1 MNIKHLFSTFAL
13 ASLLAA
19 CTSEDITD
27 RPLPPTP
34 DGGDDANRREVLLT
48 LKNKL
53 SVKPTGTKAEGDP
66 IATDEE
72 NYIRSLDV
80 YVFGST
86 EENGTYTFQELHYYR
101 DDASEVNLPKI
112 NAYSFN
118 LISDPDN
125 SNTTTGLLKLNK
137 GLFIKLY
144 CVANR
149 TTLYQTDATGAIVPF
164 DSFASLEQS
173 APGQAGNNVTP
184 GSPTLTEFLKLHT
197 KLIDPTQDTEDD
209 VLQTPLP
216 MTGAYTTP
224 LDLTDFGSAA
234 RTQISFKLSR
244 MVARFDIIN
253 DASKSKFTVEKMSMG
268 KGQSGAQFFPIQT
281 LTTDPDKL
289 ITYPE
294 REVSAET
301 QKTKDETAKTTD
313 HTPGAFY
320 CWPSPKDDH
329 GYLTLKGKYAVNQTE
344 QKEVSYQIPFQQ
356 IVDGIGTYIEVAY
369 NHRYTI
375 QITKADTY
383 HLDFNLLI
391 ADWDDNEGAIDQ
403 YTPENEFDTKT
414 PVKLETAAS
423 TGAYVLDNG
432 QISLLA
438 RDNST
443 FSFKMGSNTELTE
456 EIVYKAGSA
465 EWIVAEGK
473 RQATPISKAISM
485 ETTFGYKTVKEAIE
499 GSQPLLPVTI
509 RLTNPASG
517 DRKEIVVIPTPGPA
531 ISLALDYKGFSKFDP
546 DKLIAT
552 IYNVVGQTVKLHVV
566 AESRSDG
573 AENPTITT
581 GSSAAVKA
589 GDAWLT
595 ASSDIADAEGDYTLT
610 LGTAQS
616 PLPASTT
623 VDFTSTASTEKSTVT
638 VQLKKPDMEA
648 LVAGN
653 FNVDGIKNT
662 VDMTGGTGGIPKV
675 SLVGRLNN
683 LVKITVTSPEGV
695 TAEKTTGDWL
705 TVKTE
710 EGSGTANGMKQTIIT
725 ATITDAAGMADAA
738 KTDGKITITNP
749 IDNTTKEIEVVTT
762 VPAGPTLTMKKEE
775 GSQLSYLY
783 GDPSTGWAID
793 LANVVGQTITLIT
806 NEPSTITTEDGGWL
820 TITSGKSTKHVI
832 TVNTAQ
838 AGPFGQNAVK
848 ATLTFVGEGGGKTK
862 VVVNLVEVKITA
874 VTCIERTEGVTMP
887 GYATPAAP
895 ATVTMADPTKNS
907 SFTLMGTSNTGCN
920 VDMDQTSP
928 WLIVTKTEEEDRGNN
943 LIKSTFIVTIKE
955 GTDLTNEIND
965 GKIVLKN
972 TIGTDGEV
980 TINVVTTVTP
990 TPAPV
995 P

>member
-27 RPLPPTP
+27 RPIPPTP
-34 DGGDDANRREVLLT
+34 GGDDDANRREVLLT

-80 YVFGST
+80 YVFGSI

-101 DDASEVNLPKI
+101 DDASEVNLPQI

-144 CVANR
+144 CIANR

-173 APGQAGNNVTP
+173 APGQAENTVTP
-184 GSPTLTEFLKLHT
+184 GSPTLADFLKLHT
-197 KLIDPTQDTEDD
+197 KLIDPAKDTEDD

-253 DASKSKFTVEKMSMG
+253 DASKSKFTIEKMSMG
-268 KGQSGAQFFPIQT
+268 NGQSGAQFFPIQT
-281 LTTDPDKL
+281 LTTDAEKL

-294 REVSAET
+294 REVSADT
-301 QKTKDETAKTTD
+301 QKTKNETAKTTD

-414 PVKLETAAS
+414 PVKLEADGS

-432 QISLLA
+432 QISLMA
-438 RDNST
+438 RNDSK

-465 EWIVAEGK
+465 EWIVKDGERTAS
-473 RQATPISKAISM
+473 PISKAISM
-485 ETTFGYKTVKEAIE
+485 ETTFGYKTVEEAIN
-499 GSQPLLPVTI
+499 GDLPLLPVTI

-517 DRKEIVVIPTPGPA
+517 DRKEIVVIPTPGPT
-531 ISLALDYKGFSKFDP
+531 ISLASDYTGYSKFDP

-552 IYNVVGQTVKLHVV
+552 IYNVNGQTVKLHVV
-566 AESRSDG
+566 AESRNTG
-573 AENPTITT
+573 TEEAPATTT
-581 GSSAAVKA
+581 GSAATVAA
-589 GDAWLT
+589 GVDWLT
-595 ASSDIADAEGDYTLT
+595 ASGNIAEAKGDYTLT
-610 LGTAQS
+610 LGSAQS
-616 PLPASTT
+616 PLTSTT
-623 VDFTSTASTEKSTVT
+623 VDFTSTASTEKTT
-638 VQLKKPDMEA
+638 IKVQLKNPDMEELIA
-648 LVAGN
+648 SN
-653 FNVDGIKNT
+653 FILDGIKNT
-662 VDMTGGTGGIPKV
+662 VDMTGGSNGIPKV
-675 SLVGRLNN
+675 SLLGRLSNY
-683 LVKITVTSPEGV
+683 VKITVTSPEGV
-695 TAEKTTGDWL
+695 EAAITGGSSWL
-705 TVKTE
+705 EVKTA
-710 EGSGTANGMKQTIIT
+710 EGSGTTNGMKQTIIT
-725 ATITDAAGMADAA
+725 ATINNADGMADDA

-762 VPAGPTLTMKKEE
+762 VPEGPTVTLKEIT
-775 GSQLSYLY
+775 GNLS
-783 GDPSTGWAID
+783 T
-793 LANVVGQTITLIT
+793 LADATATLFNAQGQTITLIT
-806 NEPSTITTEDGGWL
+806 DEPSTVSATNGDWL
-820 TITSGKSTKHVI
+820 TVPTTKATTHVI
-832 TVNTAQ
+832 SVNTVQTLPLASQ
-838 AGPFGQNAVK
+838 
-848 ATLTFVGEGGGKTK
+848 ATLTFVGEGGGKTEIT
-862 VVVNLVEVKITA
+862 VDLTDPAITA
-874 VTCIERTEGVTMP
+874 LTTNEFKSTEGNNTFIAAANGNNAKVTM
-887 GYATPAAP
+887 
-895 ATVTMADPTKNS
+895 VDPTDKNA
-907 SFTLMGTSNTGCN
+907 FTLTVKSNTGIK
-920 VDMDQTSP
+920 VDATTSN
-928 WLIVTKTEEEDRGNN
+928 WLTVQKTQEVVGGAGGFEATLTVAITDGTN
-943 LIKSTFIVTIKE
+943 LTEAI
-955 GTDLTNEIND
+955 TN

-972 TIGTDGEV
+972 TVEGGKDV
-980 TINVVTTVTP
+980 TIDVVTTVTP
-990 TPAPV
+990 
-995 P
+995 

>member
-1 MNIKHLFSTFAL
+1 MNIKHLLSTFAL

-149 TTLYQTDATGAIVPF
+149 TTLYQTDPATGGITPYA
-164 DSFASLEQS
+164 DFASLEQS

-294 REVSAET
+294 REVSADT

-414 PVKLETAAS
+414 PVKLEKDGS
-423 TGAYVLDNG
+423 NNAYVLDNG

-438 RDNST
+438 NKDSK

-485 ETTFGYKTVKEAIE
+485 ETTFGYKTVEAAIN
-499 GSQPLLPVTI
+499 GDLPLLPVTI

-531 ISLALDYKGFSKFDP
+531 ISLASDYKGYSKFDP

-552 IYNVVGQTVKLHVV
+552 IYNVVDQNIKLNVV
-566 AESRSDG
+566 AESRNTG
-573 AENPTITT
+573 TEEAPATTT
-581 GSSAAVKA
+581 GSTATVADGIK
-589 GDAWLT
+589 WLT
-595 ASSDIADAEGDYTLT
+595 ASENIAEAAGDYTLT
-610 LGTAQS
+610 LGSVQS
-616 PLPASTT
+616 PLTSTT
-623 VDFTSTASTEKSTVT
+623 VDFTSTASTEKTT
-638 VQLKKPDMEA
+638 IKVQLKNPEMEA
-648 LVAGN
+648 LDAKN
-653 FNVDGIKNT
+653 FILDGIDNT
-662 VDMTGGTGGIPKV
+662 VNMSGSNPKV
-675 SLVGRLNN
+675 SLVGRLKNY
-683 LVKITVTSPEGV
+683 VKITVTSPEGV
-695 TAEKTTGDWL
+695 EAAITDGNSWL
-705 TVKTE
+705 EVKTA
-710 EGSGTANGMKQTIIT
+710 EGSGTTNGMKQTIIT

-749 IDNTTKEIEVVTT
+749 IDNTTKTIDVVTT
-762 VPAGPTLTMKKEE
+762 VPAGPTVTMLEE
-775 GSQLSYLY
+775 IGNLSTLS
-783 GDPSTGWAID
+783 GKNAMLFNAI
-793 LANVVGQTITLIT
+793 GQTITLT
-806 NEPSTITTEDGGWL
+806 TDEPSTVSATNGDWLNVPTSKATT
-820 TITSGKSTKHVI
+820 HVI
-832 TVNTAQ
+832 SVTE
-838 AGPFGQNAVK
+838 VK
-848 ATLTFVGEGGGKTK
+848 TLPLTSSATLTFVGEGGGKTEIT
-862 VVVNLVEVKITA
+862 VNLTDPAITA
-874 VTCIERTEGVTMP
+874 LTAGDFVTTEGTNNFTV
-887 GYATPAAP
+887 ATGPTNAKVEM
-895 ATVTMADPTKNS
+895 TDPTDKNA
-907 SFTLMGTSNTGCN
+907 FTLTVKSNTGIK
-920 VDMDQTSP
+920 VDAATTSK
-928 WLIVTKTEEEDRGNN
+928 WLTVQKTQEVVGGAGGFEATLTVAITD
-943 LIKSTFIVTIKE
+943 
-955 GTDLTNEIND
+955 GTDLTKAISN

-972 TIGTDGEV
+972 TVEGGKEV
-980 TINVVTTVTP
+980 TIDVVTTVTP
-990 TPAPV
+990 KP
-995 P
+995 

>member
-48 LKNKL
+48 FKNKL

-164 DSFASLEQS
+164 DKFASLEQS

-197 KLIDPTQDTEDD
+197 KLIDPKQETEDD

-294 REVSAET
+294 REVSADT
-301 QKTKDETAKTTD
+301 QKTKDDQAKTTD

-414 PVKLETAAS
+414 PVKLEGAS

-438 RDNST
+438 NKDSK

-465 EWIVAEGK
+465 EWIVAEGD
-473 RQATPISKAISM
+473 RTASPISKAISM
-485 ETTFGYKTVKEAIE
+485 ETTFSYKTVEEAIN
-499 GSQPLLPVTI
+499 GNLPLLPVTI

-517 DRKEIVVIPTPGPA
+517 DRKEIVVIPTPGPT
-531 ISLALDYKGFSKFDP
+531 ISLADGYTGYSKFDP

-552 IYNVVGQTVKLHVV
+552 IYNVVGQNIKLNVV

-573 AENPTITT
+573 AESPIITT
-581 GSSAAVKA
+581 GSSATVKS
-589 GDAWLT
+589 GDTWLT
-595 ASSDIADAEGDYTLT
+595 ASGPVAEAAGDYTLT
-610 LGTAQS
+610 LGSAQS

-623 VDFTSTASTEKSTVT
+623 VDFTSTASSEKSTVT

-695 TAEKTTGDWL
+695 TAEKTAGDWL

-783 GDPSTGWAID
+783 GDPNNGWAIE

-820 TITSGKSTKHVI
+820 TIPSGKSTEHVI

-838 AGPFGQNAVK
+838 TGPIVPSDVK
-848 ATLTFVGEGGGKTK
+848 ATLTIVGEGGGKTK
-862 VVVNLVEVKITA
+862 VEVNLVEVKITA
-874 VTCIERTEGVTMP
+874 VTCIYKTEGVSMP
-887 GYATPAAP
+887 GYATPVAP

-955 GTDLTNEIND
+955 GTDLAKEITD

>member
-27 RPLPPTP
+27 RPIPPIP
-34 DGGDDANRREVLLT
+34 GGDDDANRREVLLT

-53 SVKPTGTKAEGDP
+53 SVKPEGTKAEGDP

-72 NYIRSLDV
+72 NYIHSLDV

-101 DDASEVNLPKI
+101 DDASEVNLPKVS
-112 NAYSFN
+112 AYSFN

-125 SNTTTGLLKLNK
+125 SNSTTGLLKLNK
-137 GLFIKLY
+137 GLFVKLY

-149 TTLYQTDATGAIVPF
+149 KTLYQTNAAGEVIPYDN
-164 DSFASLEQS
+164 FASLLQT
-173 APGQAGNNVTP
+173 APGQAENAVTP
-184 GSPTLTEFLKLHT
+184 GSPTLADFLKLHT
-197 KLIDPTQDTEDD
+197 KLINPAAETEDD
-209 VLQTPLP
+209 ILQTPLP

-253 DASKSKFTVEKMSMG
+253 DASKSKFTVEKVSMG

-281 LTTDPDKL
+281 LTTSADKL

-294 REVSAET
+294 REVSADT
-301 QKTKDETAKTTD
+301 QKTKDEGANTTD

-391 ADWDDNEGAIDQ
+391 ADWDDNEGAIDE

-414 PVKLETAAS
+414 PVILEAAGS

-432 QISLLA
+432 QISLMA
-438 RDNST
+438 KNDSK
-443 FSFKMGSNTELTE
+443 FAFKMGSNTELKE

-465 EWIVAEGK
+465 EWIVADGE
-473 RQATPISKAISM
+473 RTATPITKSSSM
-485 ETTFGYKTVKEAIE
+485 ETTYGYKIVPEAIE
-499 GSQPLLPVTI
+499 GDQPLLPVTI

-531 ISLALDYKGFSKFDP
+531 ISLAQDYTGFSKFDP
-546 DKLIAT
+546 NKLIAT
-552 IYNVVGQTVKLHVV
+552 IYNVANQTIKLHVV
-566 AESRSDG
+566 AESRNTG
-573 AENPTITT
+573 TEEAPAITT
-581 GSSAAVKA
+581 GSTAAVNA
-589 GDAWLT
+589 GDTWLT
-595 ASSDIADAEGDYTLT
+595 TDGPIAEAEGDYTLT
-610 LGTAQS
+610 LGSEQT
-616 PLPASTT
+616 LPKSTT
-623 VDFTSTASTEKSTVT
+623 VDFTSNASTEKTTITVN
-638 VQLKKPDMEA
+638 LKNPAMNE

-653 FNVDGIKNT
+653 FNVDGVINT
-662 VDMTGGTGGIPKV
+662 VNIAGGTGGIPQV
-675 SLVGRLNN
+675 SLAGRLNN
-683 LVKITVTSPEGV
+683 AVKITVTSPEGV
-695 TAEKTTGDWL
+695 TAAKTTGDWL
-705 TVKTE
+705 TVATE
-710 EGSGTANGMKQTIIT
+710 EGAGTADGKKQTIIT
-725 ATITDAAGMADAA
+725 ATITDATGMAEAA

-749 IDNTTKEIEVVTT
+749 IDNTEKEIEVVTT
-762 VPAGPTLTMKKEE
+762 VPDGPEVTLKETTGNLSTLAGTTATLFNA
-775 GSQLSYLY
+775 Q
-783 GDPSTGWAID
+783 
-793 LANVVGQTITLIT
+793 GQTITLIT
-806 NEPSTITTEDGGWL
+806 DEPSTVSATDGDWL
-820 TITSGKSTKHVI
+820 NVPGAKSTTHVISVKTVQSLPLAQTAKLTFIGDSGGKTEI
-832 TVNTAQ
+832 TVNLSDPKITALA
-838 AGPFGQNAVK
+838 AGDFSNTTGTNNFAVASSPNNAKVTMTDPAANNAFTLTVK
-848 ATLTFVGEGGGKTK
+848 SNTGIKIDSTTSSWLTVNKTDETANNGTFTATLTVAIAANA
-862 VVVNLVEVKITA
+862 NLSTAIT
-874 VTCIERTEGVTMP
+874 
-887 GYATPAAP
+887 
-895 ATVTMADPTKNS
+895 
-907 SFTLMGTSNTGCN
+907 
-920 VDMDQTSP
+920 
-928 WLIVTKTEEEDRGNN
+928 
-943 LIKSTFIVTIKE
+943 
-955 GTDLTNEIND
+955 D

-972 TIGTDGEV
+972 SIEGGDDMTID
-980 TINVVTTVTP
+980 VVTTITP
-990 TPAPV
+990 QP
-995 P
+995 

>member
-27 RPLPPTP
+27 RPIPPTP
-34 DGGDDANRREVLLT
+34 GGDDDANRREVLLT

-53 SVKPTGTKAEGDP
+53 AVKPTGTKAEGDP

-125 SNTTTGLLKLNK
+125 SNSTTGLLKLNK
-137 GLFIKLY
+137 GLFVKLY
-144 CVANR
+144 CIANR

-173 APGQAGNNVTP
+173 APGQAENTVTA

-197 KLIDPTQDTEDD
+197 KLIDSAKDTEDD

-253 DASKSKFTVEKMSMG
+253 DASKSKFTIEKMSMG
-268 KGQSGAQFFPIQT
+268 NGQSGAQFFPIQT
-281 LTTDPDKL
+281 LTTDADKL

-301 QKTKDETAKTTD
+301 QKTKNDAAKTTD

-414 PVKLETAAS
+414 PVKLETIGS
-423 TGAYVLDNG
+423 NNAYVLDNG

-438 RDNST
+438 RGNST

-465 EWIVAEGK
+465 EWIVKDGD

-485 ETTFGYKTVKEAIE
+485 ETTFGYKTVEEAIN
-499 GSQPLLPVTI
+499 GDLPLLPVTI

-517 DRKEIVVIPTPGPA
+517 DRKEIVVIPTPGPT
-531 ISLALDYKGFSKFDP
+531 ISLASDYKGYSKFDP

-552 IYNVVGQTVKLHVV
+552 IYNVVGQNIKLNVV
-566 AESRSDG
+566 AESRNTGTEDEP
-573 AENPTITT
+573 ATTT
-581 GSSAAVKA
+581 GSSATVKS
-589 GDAWLT
+589 GDTWLT
-595 ASSDIADAEGDYTLT
+595 ASSDITEAAGDYTLT
-610 LGTAQS
+610 LGTKQS

-623 VDFTSTASTEKSTVT
+623 VDFTSTASSEKSTVT

-662 VDMTGGTGGIPKV
+662 VDMTGGSNSIPKV

-695 TAEKTTGDWL
+695 TAEKTAGDWL

-710 EGSGTANGMKQTIIT
+710 EGSGTANNMKQTIIT
-725 ATITDAAGMADAA
+725 ATITDATDMADAV
-738 KTDGKITITNP
+738 KIDGKITITNP

-762 VPAGPTLTMKKEE
+762 VPAGPTVAIQEE
-775 GSQLSYLY
+775 KGNLSTLS
-783 GDPSTGWAID
+783 GTNAT
-793 LANVVGQTITLIT
+793 LFNAVGQTITLTT
-806 NEPSTITTEDGGWL
+806 NEPSTVTAANGDWL
-820 TITSGKSTKHVI
+820 TVPTAKATTHVI
-832 TVNTAQ
+832 SVKEVKSL
-838 AGPFGQNAVK
+838 PLSPK
-848 ATLTFVGEGGGKTK
+848 ATLTFVGEGGGKTEIT
-862 VVVNLVEVKITA
+862 VDLTDPAITA
-874 VTCIERTEGVTMP
+874 LTASDFVTTTGTNNFTI
-887 GYATPAAP
+887 AAEVNN
-895 ATVTMADPTKNS
+895 AKVTMADPTDKNA
-907 SFTLMGTSNTGCN
+907 FTLTVKSNTGIK
-920 VDMDQTSP
+920 VDAATTSN
-928 WLIVTKTEEEDRGNN
+928 WLTVKKTDEVASNGTFTTTLTVSIVKDTE
-943 LIKSTFIVTIKE
+943 L
-955 GTDLTNEIND
+955 NEAISD

-972 TIGTDGEV
+972 AITGGDDLTID
-980 TINVVTTVTP
+980 VVTTVTP
-990 TPAPV
+990 V
-995 P
+995 S